1 MILLMYFFQ
10 GEELSVWLATFIGL
24 FINEKSNV

>member
-1 MILLMYFFQ
+1 MYFFQ

-24 FINEKSNV
+24 FISEKSNV